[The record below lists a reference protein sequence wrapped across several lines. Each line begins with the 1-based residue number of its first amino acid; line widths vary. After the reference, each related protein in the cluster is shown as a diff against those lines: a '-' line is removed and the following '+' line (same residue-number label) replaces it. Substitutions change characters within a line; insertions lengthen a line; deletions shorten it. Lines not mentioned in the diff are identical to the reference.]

1 MVNIVHRCPLRV
13 ILDQYVSISI
23 LRGRLQMTPP
33 HFPLFDSL
41 FRKTSFME
49 VPTRYIPF
57 FRLYVILPMN
67 GQGIYTTWTCIASL
81 LNFGIAL
88 RYQAELPMET
98 VCNVCL
104 GLLITLIIVYF
115 ILENLILDNYIR
127 LLLTPYLGMYLLI
140 IPHKIASSN
149 FMQNCQILKK
159 Y

>member
-1 MVNIVHRCPLRV
+1 MTSPTFPIFWLLASP
-13 ILDQYVSISI
+13 SIGWRH
-23 LRGRLQMTPP
+23 LWMTPFE
-33 HFPLFDSL
+33 HKYNPL
-41 FRKTSFME
+41 
-49 VPTRYIPF
+49 